1 VVEPGGTLL
10 TLTQAGLYRDGYIA
24 PCRLDADGG
33 LLVEFE
39 HTGLVGREWRPRLPD
54 HRMLR
59 FPDGSVVG
67 VFSVFGVDDIGQQL
81 IRWHSDGERDVNFS
95 SRIGSNR
102 GGPAVQA
109 IARLPDG
116 ALLVSTLESSTL
128 SDPLPPEQA
137 RRLLRIAP
145 DSDSELAI
153 ANVGDGELSVR
164 IATQPGRTYQI
175 RSRTNLITGE
185 PVVVGEIDG
194 DGYKQ
199 ERRIASDGSA
209 LFLDYVVLRPFP
221 TGGGRSSVPRPRRFR
236 RRTGRRGR

>member
-1 VVEPGGTLL
+1 
-10 TLTQAGLYRDGYIA
+10 
-24 PCRLDADGG
+24 
-33 LLVEFE
+33 
-39 HTGLVGREWRPRLPD
+39 
-54 HRMLR
+54 
-59 FPDGSVVG
+59 VVG

-81 IRWHSDGERDVNFS
+81 IHWHSDGERDVNFS

-128 SDPLPPEQA
+128 SDPEQA
-137 RRLLRIAP
+137 RRLLRIAR
-145 DSDSELAI
+145 DSDSELEI

-175 RSRTNLITGE
+175 RSRTNLISGE
-185 PVVVGEIDG
+185 PVVMGEIDG

-199 ERRIASDGSA
+199 ERRIGSDGSA